1 MSDPAGGTAPTAA
14 PGPSNPAQVAATR
27 LTTPSGRASAPL
39 GGPKPKKRRKK
50 KSQASSSAATTT
62 SGGPRG
68 GRVVLPAS
76 ASTSAANSTKG
87 GGPSASTP
95 APQQPR
101 SRKKIKGGRKALSSQ
116 ASAFQKQGP
125 GPAQNQDAPPDNFA
139 AVASQTGQ
147 VAFTR
152 PRGDAL
158 NSSIASVLG
167 RRPAEVL
174 EEHQRELRTKRQ
186 KTAAESLR
194 RELLMDVDDSSSDEA
209 PVVPAQVEATA
220 DDANA
225 KLDEEGAAV
234 GAHTARIQPQVS
246 GEDADPE
253 DLVVETTTSVASTVM
268 GAPSVKSPTTA
279 AATVDI
285 FDAGQQKA
293 PSFPPPKPF
302 SFPQGQRGEMTS
314 PPSHASE
321 AVAHVAEPDD
331 APATQPT
338 APLAPATT
346 APSVPVSAPSEVPAA
361 VPAAKAFDDLPKA
374 LPLLHGAQPKLKSAA
389 AVLAGK
395 RRKKKLKPQRAP
407 QLFDYLS
414 DEMSDDWEDKEDKY
428 KAPKRPKNGKAVDGR
443 LETNEDEDE
452 KAKSGAETSEGT
464 EANPN
469 ASEASTARKLI
480 PTSYQAALLERAK
493 ESNILT
499 VLSTGSGKTLVAVS
513 LRRMRENRRR
523 LLTRTIF
530 CDRFS

>member
-1 MSDPAGGTAPTAA
+1 MSDTAGGTAPAAA
-14 PGPSNPAQVAATR
+14 PGPSNLAQVAATR
-27 LTTPSGRASAPL
+27 LTTPSGRAPAAL

-50 KSQASSSAATTT
+50 KSQTSSAAAPTT

-76 ASTSAANSTKG
+76 TPAANNKG
-87 GGPSASTP
+87 GGPSASTATP
-95 APQQPR
+95 PQPR
-101 SRKKIKGGRKALSSQ
+101 SRKKYKGGRKALSSQ

-125 GPAQNQDAPPDNFA
+125 DRTQAQDAPPDNFTP
-139 AVASQTGQ
+139 VASQTGQ

-186 KTAAESLR
+186 KTAAETLR
-194 RELLMDVDDSSSDEA
+194 RELLMDVDDSSSDEES
-209 PVVPAQVEATA
+209 VVPGHVEATA
-220 DDANA
+220 AATDSKPDD
-225 KLDEEGAAV
+225 EGAAV
-234 GAHTARIQPQVS
+234 GAQTAQVQPHVS
-246 GEDADPE
+246 DDDADPE
-253 DLVVETTTSVASTVM
+253 DLVVETTASVASTAM
-268 GAPSVKSPTTA
+268 GTPRVKSTITA

-285 FDAGQQKA
+285 FDAAQQKA

-302 SFPQGQRGEMTS
+302 SFPQGQRAEIAS
-314 PPSHASE
+314 PRIHAPETVAPAVE
-321 AVAHVAEPDD
+321 ADD
-331 APATQPT
+331 ATATKST
-338 APLAPATT
+338 APLAPAT
-346 APSVPVSAPSEVPAA
+346 AEHSVPVSAPSAVPAA
-361 VPAAKAFDDLPKA
+361 IPAAKAFADLPKA

-395 RRKKKLKPQRAP
+395 RRKKKSKPQRAP

-414 DEMSDDWEDKEDKY
+414 DQMSDDWEDKEDKY

-443 LETNEDEDE
+443 LETNEDEQ
-452 KAKSGAETSEGT
+452 AKSVAEASEST
-464 EANPN
+464 ETTPN

-493 ESNILT
+493 ETNILT

-513 LRRMRENRRR
+513 FLAQSERKRP
-523 LLTRTIF
+523 LLT
-530 CDRFS
+530 

>member
-27 LTTPSGRASAPL
+27 LTTPSGRASAAL

-50 KSQASSSAATTT
+50 KSQGSGAAT

-76 ASTSAANSTKG
+76 ASTSAATNSTG
-87 GGPSASTP
+87 GGPSASAPTP
-95 APQQPR
+95 PQPR
-101 SRKKIKGGRKALSSQ
+101 SRKKFKGGRKALSSQ

-125 GPAQNQDAPPDNFA
+125 DRTPTQDAPPDNFTP
-139 AVASQTGQ
+139 VASQTGQ

-186 KTAAESLR
+186 KTAAETLR
-194 RELLMDVDDSSSDEA
+194 RELLKDVDDSSSDEA
-209 PVVPAQVEATA
+209 SAVPAQVEAAA
-220 DDANA
+220 DDAA
-225 KLDEEGAAV
+225 ATQDAEGAA
-234 GAHTARIQPQVS
+234 AAARIAQVQPDAS
-246 GEDADPE
+246 GDDADPE
-253 DLVVETTTSVASTVM
+253 DLVVETTASVASTAV
-268 GAPSVKSPTTA
+268 GVPSVTSTVTA
-279 AATVDI
+279 AATIDI

-302 SFPQGQRGEMTS
+302 SFPQGQRTEI
-314 PPSHASE
+314 PPPPIHASE
-321 AVAHVAEPDD
+321 AVAPAVESDD
-331 APATQPT
+331 ARATKST
-338 APLAPATT
+338 SPLAPVT
-346 APSVPVSAPSEVPAA
+346 ASVPVSAPSEAPAA
-361 VPAAKAFDDLPKA
+361 TPPTRPFHDLPKA
-374 LPLLHGAQPKLKSAA
+374 LPLLHSAQPKLKSAA

-395 RRKKKLKPQRAP
+395 RRKKKSKLQRAP

-428 KAPKRPKNGKAVDGR
+428 KAPKRPKDGKAVDGR
-443 LETNEDEDE
+443 LETNEDE
-452 KAKSGAETSEGT
+452 KAKSVVETSEGT
-464 EANPN
+464 EATPN
-469 ASEASTARKLI
+469 AAETSTARKLI
-480 PTSYQAALLERAK
+480 PTSYQTALLERAK
-493 ESNILT
+493 ETNILT

-513 LRRMRENRRR
+513 LCSKAKTN
-523 LLTRTIF
+523 
-530 CDRFS
+530 DVY